1 MIKNR
6 LKLKIIYTAIF
17 VSFLNIKLDV
27 MSYNSYEETK
37 EREKEQKLQLGKTS
51 SNLPNGLSLE
61 FGTDLAIQ
69 NQIEGEIQRIDRK
82 NKALVIKDEVY
93 NCDRDVVYS
102 ANQQKSIRFRN
113 LKKGM
118 QLRIDFEID
127 EKGLSARKIHLKDKL
142 RKNMQKDNKKKDGRK
157 PNQYNSNPDNY
168 SY

>member
-37 EREKEQKLQLGKTS
+37 EREKEQKLQLGKNS

-157 PNQYNSNPDNY
+157 HNQYNSNPDNY

>member
-1 MIKNR
+1 MKENR

-17 VSFLNIKLDV
+17 ISFLNIKLDV
-27 MSYNSYEETK
+27 MSYNSYEEIK

-51 SNLPNGLSLE
+51 GNLPDGLSLE
-61 FGTDLAIQ
+61 FGTDLTIQ

-93 NCDRDVVYS
+93 NCDRDVIYS
-102 ANQQKSIRFRN
+102 ANHQKSIRFRN

-127 EKGLSARKIHLKDKL
+127 EKGLSAKKIHLKDKL

-157 PNQYNSNPDNY
+157 PNQYNSNSDNY